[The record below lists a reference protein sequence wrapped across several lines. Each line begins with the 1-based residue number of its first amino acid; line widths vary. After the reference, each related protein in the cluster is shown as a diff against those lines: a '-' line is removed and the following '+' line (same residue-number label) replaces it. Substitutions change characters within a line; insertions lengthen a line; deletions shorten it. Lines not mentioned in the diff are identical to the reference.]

1 MSSTGTVA
9 VLGTG
14 IMGMAMARNLR
25 KAGLAVYA
33 WNRNRARAQP
43 LAEVGGTVAGSP
55 AAAVTHADVV
65 ITMLSDGP
73 AVEAAMT
80 GPSGALAAMRPRTLW
95 LQMGTVGVA
104 AIDRLWSLARRGEI
118 DFVDAPVIGTRQ
130 PAEQGTLTILASGDP
145 ALQPRCEPVFQ
156 AVGERTLW
164 LGSVGATS
172 RLKLV
177 ANQWST
183 GMVAL
188 LAETVT
194 LARRLNVNPAEFFGM
209 IKGTPFTAPYAQ
221 VKGEHMMAG
230 QFPPSFPLDMA
241 HKDVRLVLAAARDA
255 GQALPVTTAIEQQYA
270 SAESHGHGR
279 EDLSAII
286 TALEALRDRAP
297 A

>member
-1 MSSTGTVA
+1 MADHPQIA

-14 IMGMAMARNLR
+14 IMGLAMARNLR
-25 KAGLAVYA
+25 KAGLAVRA
-33 WNRNRARAQP
+33 WNRTPARAQVIT
-43 LAEVGGTVAGSP
+43 EVGGTHAHTP
-55 AAAVTHADVV
+55 AAAARGADVV
-65 ITMLSDGP
+65 LTMLSDGP
-73 AVEAAMT
+73 AVESAMV
-80 GPSGALAAMRPRTLW
+80 GPEGALSTMRPGTLW
-95 LQMGTVGVA
+95 LQMSTIGVEPTERMIA
-104 AIDRLWSLARRGEI
+104 LARGAAV

-130 PAEQGTLTILASGDP
+130 PAEAGTLTVMASGDP
-145 ALQPRCEPVFQ
+145 ALQARCTPVFA

-164 LGSVGATS
+164 LGSAGASS

-194 LARRLNVNPAEFFGM
+194 LARALEVDPAAFFAL

-221 VKGEHMMAG
+221 IKGEHMIAA

-241 HKDVRLVLAAARDA
+241 HKDVRLALTAARRA
-255 GQALPVTTAIEQQYA
+255 NRSLPVTSAIEQQYA
-270 SAESHGHGR
+270 AAESRGHGR

-286 TALEALRDRAP
+286 TALGESE
-297 A
+297 